1 MSNILDTARKRIID
15 FIESQSIRPKDFLEK
30 TGYVKRTDSR
40 EDRRAKKISL
50 TSEGMFFIQRLTLA
64 QSMYLK
70 EIWGYLTHDEQEL
83 FEVIN
88 KKLLAHLDDVSS

>member
-1 MSNILDTARKRIID
+1 
-15 FIESQSIRPKDFLEK
+15 
-30 TGYVKRTDSR
+30 
-40 EDRRAKKISL
+40 ISL

>member
-1 MSNILDTARKRIID
+1 
-15 FIESQSIRPKDFLEK
+15 
-30 TGYVKRTDSR
+30 
-40 EDRRAKKISL
+40 
-50 TSEGMFFIQRLTLA
+50 A

>member
-1 MSNILDTARKRIID
+1 
-15 FIESQSIRPKDFLEK
+15 
-30 TGYVKRTDSR
+30 
-40 EDRRAKKISL
+40 
-50 TSEGMFFIQRLTLA
+50 

-88 KKLLAHLDDVSS
+88 KKLLEHLDDVSS